1 MPNYDQFK
9 KAWNSMWNA
18 ERKKYTEQYKNDAQ
32 FQQFANQYSQ
42 EMKNTGTQ
50 WTVNQNLNTNTNQWT
65 NTQQWVVN
73 NQNQTNANETN
84 WQNQTNF
91 SEQKKPEA
99 DKSVVAENFDQSR
112 LTNPNAEVSVKEWT
126 AAQTWMPDYE
136 ADSDARDNE
145 IVNNLNA
152 YINSNP
158 EFFSDRATFNQNF
171 HYSERNQ
178 RQKALLDSFWKG
190 QEDRKKASTYATGDS
205 IVQGMNSWEITTD
218 QMNYIKSMNPE
229 AYREW
234 QQKQEELV
242 NKRIANYT
250 VPADPVNTAELFN
263 QLVEKLGLQQWD
275 PYKIYENWYGMCE
288 QLGVFALNSRLESK
302 IAEIEQNA
310 NERTRAL
317 ERITKEWAWRK
328 SQQLINAEMAKTSAI
343 YDSRNADLQTA
354 YNALYNQRQQ
364 NLAIANQSATALQMQ
379 WVEDSRVFNNKLAW
393 LGFAMQT
400 AAFRTPE
407 QNLQNQLNFQA
418 ASNELNL
425 LNQSKINDLNL
436 YNTYATNKLKN
447 QMEAEATDLNT
458 TDENQLRNNLNNVL
472 SQYYSSYWDIIKRSQ
487 AQVVDDVI
495 AYAKA
500 HNCSIG
506 EALTKNFIE
515 PLQNKTEFKNLVA
528 SKYPSMN
535 TSEQPKWTWKDNW
548 DWTSSLTI
556 QWVWDIPESINRQQ
570 RIKDY
575 TEVADAL
582 WKNVQNTA
590 LALASGIKD
599 YSPTG
604 QCGAFVNDYLTALWI
619 SNWFGDYLDEKMK
632 KKNQDYP
639 TLWSVAIM
647 DFWVKDKNW
656 KPYWH
661 VWIVTWINPDWS
673 IVVTD
678 SNWAWDEKKLT
689 HTMSAQDMKYVKWYY
704 NPTWDVTTT
713 ENTSSF
719 TDTSFDWNGNTYDYT
734 KYAGWDELTDDEKQ
748 TVENLLTYQ
757 TDPASLPKSWK
768 DNWAS
773 NRRVRAA
780 AAAIG
785 RDYGYSERNFALVKN
800 AEKKWDDAA
809 LPWGTSSANSTSMSI
824 LKAMS
829 DSFAQWYNKFNI
841 NTVNSWINEFKKE
854 TWDPTVWQMYATSR
868 VAASEIAKALKWW
881 ASATEQE
888 VEDMKNLLDWNMWD
902 KQARAVFQSFAKSLY
917 EKNES
922 EAKKF
927 YETTWYKPNP
937 IWTDDAIQWMTN
949 LWIDLSKY
957 YNYEAPIGWQT
968 NSNTSTSYSLNFTSK
983 YKK

>member
-91 SEQKKPEA
+91 SETKKPDV

-112 LTNPNAEVSVKEWT
+112 LTNDNAQVSVKEWT

-190 QEDRKKASTYATGDS
+190 QEDRKKASTYATWDS

-379 WVEDSRVFNNKLAW
+379 WNEDSRVFNNKIAALW
-393 LGFAMQT
+393 FAVTT
-400 AAFRTPE
+400 ASFRTPE

-447 QMEAEATDLNT
+447 QMEAEDTDLNT
-458 TDENQLRNNLNNVL
+458 TDENQLRNNLNTVL

-495 AYAKA
+495 AYAKKN
-500 HNCSIG
+500 NCSIG

-515 PLQNKTEFKNLVA
+515 PLQNKPEYRNKINQNYWMYGSQSLWTIGWNDVIITKN
-528 SKYPSMN
+528 P
-535 TSEQPKWTWKDNW
+535 
-548 DWTSSLTI
+548 DWTM
-556 QWVWDIPESINRQQ
+556 NFR
-570 RIKDY
+570 Y
-575 TEVADAL
+575 L
-582 WKNVQNTA
+582 WNTQA
-590 LALASGIKD
+590 NNLSQGLANFVLQHPVDTKW
-599 YSPTG
+599 G
-604 QCGAFVNDYLTALWI
+604 QCWSFVNDYLQDLWLGRLFWNEYSQKKSLKNTDVATVWSI
-619 SNWFGDYLDEKMK
+619 AIMPSSKSPKNWHVSVVTYINNEKWTVTVVESNW
-632 KKNQDYP
+632 
-639 TLWSVAIM
+639 W
-647 DFWVKDKNW
+647 
-656 KPYWH
+656 
-661 VWIVTWINPDWS
+661 
-673 IVVTD
+673 
-678 SNWAWDEKKLT
+678 WDEKV
-689 HTMSAQDMKYVKWYY
+689 HTREVPMSSIYWYY
-704 NPTWDVTTT
+704 APSIDWGWTYSTGYSTSRIWAYDKYLENWTLPSDKKLAEMWWLEKFEAEVKAYREAKWLEEYSASAKKEITNLRKEFNSLPEVKEARDMLNNYNKILSSSNWTAAWDMAMIFAFMKMLDPGSVVRETEFANAQNAAWVPDRIRNYFNQAKSWTRLSKQQRDDFLEVWQNFLQKYAEKYNQTLEQYQSYAMEWWDVSQIW
-713 ENTSSF
+713 EYMQLPWNYKTSSLQELVNWWGNRS
-719 TDTSFDWNGNTYDYT
+719 DTID
-734 KYAGWDELTDDEKQ
+734 
-748 TVENLLTYQ
+748 
-757 TDPASLPKSWK
+757 SLINRWK
-768 DNWAS
+768 
-773 NRRVRAA
+773 R
-780 AAAIG
+780 
-785 RDYGYSERNFALVKN
+785 
-800 AEKKWDDAA
+800 
-809 LPWGTSSANSTSMSI
+809 
-824 LKAMS
+824 
-829 DSFAQWYNKFNI
+829 Q
-841 NTVNSWINEFKKE
+841 
-854 TWDPTVWQMYATSR
+854 
-868 VAASEIAKALKWW
+868 
-881 ASATEQE
+881 
-888 VEDMKNLLDWNMWD
+888 
-902 KQARAVFQSFAKSLY
+902 
-917 EKNES
+917 
-922 EAKKF
+922 
-927 YETTWYKPNP
+927 
-937 IWTDDAIQWMTN
+937 
-949 LWIDLSKY
+949 
-957 YNYEAPIGWQT
+957 
-968 NSNTSTSYSLNFTSK
+968 
-983 YKK
+983 

>member
-112 LTNPNAEVSVKEWT
+112 LTNDNAQVSVKEWT

-250 VPADPVNTAELFN
+250 VPADPTNTAELFN

-343 YDSRNADLQTA
+343 YDARNADLQTA

-379 WVEDSRVFNNKLAW
+379 WNEDSRVFNNKIAALW
-393 LGFAMQT
+393 FAVTT

-447 QMEAEATDLNT
+447 QMEAEDTDLNT
-458 TDENQLRNNLNNVL
+458 TDENQLRNNLNTVL

-487 AQVVDDVI
+487 AQVVDDII
-495 AYAKA
+495 AYAKKN
-500 HNCSIG
+500 NCSIG
-506 EALTKNFIE
+506 ELSILAWI
-515 PLQNKTEFKNLVA
+515 LQNNL
-528 SKYPSMN
+528 
-535 TSEQPKWTWKDNW
+535 
-548 DWTSSLTI
+548 
-556 QWVWDIPESINRQQ
+556 
-570 RIKDY
+570 
-575 TEVADAL
+575 
-582 WKNVQNTA
+582 
-590 LALASGIKD
+590 
-599 YSPTG
+599 
-604 QCGAFVNDYLTALWI
+604 
-619 SNWFGDYLDEKMK
+619 
-632 KKNQDYP
+632 
-639 TLWSVAIM
+639 
-647 DFWVKDKNW
+647 
-656 KPYWH
+656 
-661 VWIVTWINPDWS
+661 
-673 IVVTD
+673 
-678 SNWAWDEKKLT
+678 
-689 HTMSAQDMKYVKWYY
+689 
-704 NPTWDVTTT
+704 
-713 ENTSSF
+713 
-719 TDTSFDWNGNTYDYT
+719 NGLG
-734 KYAGWDELTDDEKQ
+734 K
-748 TVENLLTYQ
+748 
-757 TDPASLPKSWK
+757 
-768 DNWAS
+768 
-773 NRRVRAA
+773 
-780 AAAIG
+780 I
-785 RDYGYSERNFALVKN
+785 
-800 AEKKWDDAA
+800 
-809 LPWGTSSANSTSMSI
+809 I
-824 LKAMS
+824 
-829 DSFAQWYNKFNI
+829 
-841 NTVNSWINEFKKE
+841 
-854 TWDPTVWQMYATSR
+854 
-868 VAASEIAKALKWW
+868 EI
-881 ASATEQE
+881 EHHH
-888 VEDMKNLLDWNMWD
+888 
-902 KQARAVFQSFAKSLY
+902 
-917 EKNES
+917 
-922 EAKKF
+922 
-927 YETTWYKPNP
+927 
-937 IWTDDAIQWMTN
+937 
-949 LWIDLSKY
+949 
-957 YNYEAPIGWQT
+957 
-968 NSNTSTSYSLNFTSK
+968 
-983 YKK
+983 

>member
-42 EMKNTGTQ
+42 EMKNAGSQ
-50 WTVNQNLNTNTNQWT
+50 WNVNQNLNTNTNQWT

-73 NQNQTNANETN
+73 NQNQTNDNETN

-91 SEQKKPEA
+91 SEQKKPET

-112 LTNPNAEVSVKEWT
+112 LTNDNAQVSVKEWT

-190 QEDRKKASTYATGDS
+190 QEDRKKASSYSTGDS

-328 SQQLINAEMAKTSAI
+328 AQNLINAEMAKTSAI
-343 YDSRNADLQTA
+343 YDARNADLQNA

-379 WVEDSRVFNNKLAW
+379 WAEDSRVFNNKLAW

-407 QNLQNQLNFQA
+407 QQLQNQLNFQA

-425 LNQSKINDLNL
+425 LNQSRLNDLNL

-472 SQYYSSYWDIIKRSQ
+472 SQYYSAYWDIIKRSQ
-487 AQVVDDVI
+487 AQVVDDI
-495 AYAKA
+495 LKYAKENWVSVA
-500 HNCSIG
+500 

-515 PLQNKTEFKNLVA
+515 PLQNKPEYKNKINQNYWMYGSQSL
-528 SKYPSMN
+528 
-535 TSEQPKWTWKDNW
+535 WTIGWNDVVITKNP
-548 DWTSSLTI
+548 DWTMNFMYLGNTQANNLS
-556 QWVWDIPESINRQQ
+556 QW
-570 RIKDY
+570 
-575 TEVADAL
+575 
-582 WKNVQNTA
+582 
-590 LALASGIKD
+590 LANFVLQHPVDTKW
-599 YSPTG
+599 G
-604 QCGAFVNDYLTALWI
+604 QCWSFVNDYLEDLWLGRLFWNEY
-619 SNWFGDYLDEKMK
+619 SQKQSL
-632 KKNQDYP
+632 KNTDVA
-639 TLWSVAIM
+639 TVWSVAIM
-647 DFWVKDKNW
+647 PSSKSPKNW
-656 KPYWH
+656 H
-661 VWIVTWINPDWS
+661 VA
-673 IVVTD
+673 VVTSINNEKWTVTVVE
-678 SNWAWDEKKLT
+678 SNWWWDEKVHTREVPMSSIYWYYAPSIDWGWTYSTWYSTSRIWAYDKYLENWTLPSDKKLAEMWWLKQFEAEVKAYAEDVWKQNLSSSAKKEIVSLRKEFNSLQEVKDARDVMT
-689 HTMSAQDMKYVKWYY
+689 SFNKILASSNWTAAWDMSMIFAYMKMLDPSSVVREWEFASAQNTAWIPERILNYY
-704 NPTWDVTTT
+704 NNARNWTRLSTTQRSDFINIAQQFLT
-713 ENTSSF
+713 SYVDRYNQLLDQYKSYAVEWWNVDDIWEYIQLPWNYKTSSLQELVNWWGNRS
-719 TDTSFDWNGNTYDYT
+719 DTID
-734 KYAGWDELTDDEKQ
+734 
-748 TVENLLTYQ
+748 
-757 TDPASLPKSWK
+757 SLINRWK
-768 DNWAS
+768 
-773 NRRVRAA
+773 R
-780 AAAIG
+780 
-785 RDYGYSERNFALVKN
+785 
-800 AEKKWDDAA
+800 
-809 LPWGTSSANSTSMSI
+809 
-824 LKAMS
+824 
-829 DSFAQWYNKFNI
+829 Q
-841 NTVNSWINEFKKE
+841 
-854 TWDPTVWQMYATSR
+854 
-868 VAASEIAKALKWW
+868 
-881 ASATEQE
+881 
-888 VEDMKNLLDWNMWD
+888 
-902 KQARAVFQSFAKSLY
+902 
-917 EKNES
+917 
-922 EAKKF
+922 
-927 YETTWYKPNP
+927 
-937 IWTDDAIQWMTN
+937 
-949 LWIDLSKY
+949 
-957 YNYEAPIGWQT
+957 
-968 NSNTSTSYSLNFTSK
+968 
-983 YKK
+983 

>member
-50 WTVNQNLNTNTNQWT
+50 WNVNQNLNTNTNQWT

-73 NQNQTNANETN
+73 NQNQTNANGTN

-91 SEQKKPEA
+91 SEQKKPET

-112 LTNPNAEVSVKEWT
+112 LTNDNAQVSVKEWT

-190 QEDRKKASTYATGDS
+190 QEDRKKASSYSTGDS

-328 SQQLINAEMAKTSAI
+328 AQNLINAEMAKASAI
-343 YDSRNADLQTA
+343 YDARNADLQNA

-379 WVEDSRVFNNKLAW
+379 WAEDSRVFNNKLAW

-407 QNLQNQLNFQA
+407 QQLQNQLNFQA

-425 LNQSKINDLNL
+425 LNQSRLNDLNL

-495 AYAKA
+495 AYAKKN
-500 HNCSIG
+500 NCSIG

-515 PLQNKTEFKNLVA
+515 PLQNKPEFKNLVA
-528 SKYPSMN
+528 SKYPSPN
-535 TSEQPKWTWKDNW
+535 SQQSWSYSIWEDGKLSVDVK
-548 DWTSSLTI
+548 
-556 QWVWDIPESINRQQ
+556 WVWDLNLSSIQKEALLANKQTYPDSWMKWAGLRNNNPWN
-570 RIKDY
+570 IKD
-575 TEVADAL
+575 TGFWNVLGTDSKWFAIFLTPEDWFDAL
-582 WKNVQNTA
+582 VEKIQNIQRWWSKTYNSNMSLYDFFSKYAPSSDNNNPKAYAESVAKQLGTTA
-590 LALASGIKD
+590 NA
-599 YSPTG
+599 T
-604 QCGAFVNDYLTALWI
+604 V
-619 SNWFGDYLDEKMK
+619 
-632 KKNQDYP
+632 
-639 TLWSVAIM
+639 WSVDATA
-647 DFWVKDKNW
+647 F
-656 KPYWH
+656 
-661 VWIVTWINPDWS
+661 
-673 IVVTD
+673 
-678 SNWAWDEKKLT
+678 
-689 HTMSAQDMKYVKWYY
+689 
-704 NPTWDVTTT
+704 
-713 ENTSSF
+713 
-719 TDTSFDWNGNTYDYT
+719 
-734 KYAGWDELTDDEKQ
+734 
-748 TVENLLTYQ
+748 
-757 TDPASLPKSWK
+757 
-768 DNWAS
+768 
-773 NRRVRAA
+773 
-780 AAAIG
+780 AAAIA
-785 RDYGYSERNFALVKN
+785 RHDSWYDASTYWNFRNASTYSEVWVTTNTDTYNSNPYQWTMWTTSTWAEINSGWWITSLEKNFWSTQRMSDAERKELYESYGIDKQTYDKMEYNYARYTEKTEWLQALKDSLTRAEALLQWNKDNQWLHEWWADIETAENWYYKFWPFQWVTKASEWRAIFDELKN
-800 AEKKWDDAA
+800 NEVLNKFLDLKKNNASFW
-809 LPWGTSSANSTSMSI
+809 
-824 LKAMS
+824 AMS
-829 DSFAQWYNKFNI
+829 EWEWSIIW
-841 NTVNSWINEFKKE
+841 W
-854 TWDPTVWQMYATSR
+854 ATSQ
-868 VAASEIAKALKWW
+868 LKWNMTDANFEKTLEKLIQTYKDNIEKIDPNYFKTPNEIKTEEASVFWENSVMTWVNNNLSW
-881 ASATEQE
+881 A
-888 VEDMKNLLDWNMWD
+888 V
-902 KQARAVFQSFAKSLY
+902 SFI
-917 EKNES
+917 
-922 EAKKF
+922 
-927 YETTWYKPNP
+927 
-937 IWTDDAIQWMTN
+937 IW
-949 LWIDLSKY
+949 
-957 YNYEAPIGWQT
+957 
-968 NSNTSTSYSLNFTSK
+968 
-983 YKK
+983 

>member
-18 ERKKYTEQYKNDAQ
+18 ERKKYTEQYKNDSQ

-65 NTQQWVVN
+65 NTQKRTEWFQYQ
-73 NQNQTNANETN
+73 QNLNERT
-84 WQNQTNF
+84 W
-91 SEQKKPEA
+91 QKKDYFAPENITDNSDEA
-99 DKSVVAENFDQSR
+99 VAERRRIIESWALDGRWVEKSVVAENFDQSK

-263 QLVEKLGLQQWD
+263 QLVEKLGLKQWD

-302 IAEIEQNA
+302 IAEIEANA

-354 YNALYNQRQQ
+354 YNALFNQRQQ

-393 LGFAMQT
+393 LGFAMKT

-407 QNLQNQLNFQA
+407 QQAQIGLQTAQIQNEMSLLQQSKSNDLALYNQYATAKLNNQLN
-418 ASNELNL
+418 SEL
-425 LNQSKINDLNL
+425 
-436 YNTYATNKLKN
+436 
-447 QMEAEATDLNT
+447 TDLSVEDPT
-458 TDENQLRNNLNNVL
+458 QFRANLNNVL

-495 AYAKA
+495 AYAK
-500 HNCSIG
+500 
-506 EALTKNFIE
+506 
-515 PLQNKTEFKNLVA
+515 
-528 SKYPSMN
+528 
-535 TSEQPKWTWKDNW
+535 
-548 DWTSSLTI
+548 
-556 QWVWDIPESINRQQ
+556 
-570 RIKDY
+570 
-575 TEVADAL
+575 
-582 WKNVQNTA
+582 
-590 LALASGIKD
+590 
-599 YSPTG
+599 
-604 QCGAFVNDYLTALWI
+604 
-619 SNWFGDYLDEKMK
+619 
-632 KKNQDYP
+632 
-639 TLWSVAIM
+639 
-647 DFWVKDKNW
+647 
-656 KPYWH
+656 
-661 VWIVTWINPDWS
+661 
-673 IVVTD
+673 
-678 SNWAWDEKKLT
+678 
-689 HTMSAQDMKYVKWYY
+689 
-704 NPTWDVTTT
+704 
-713 ENTSSF
+713 
-719 TDTSFDWNGNTYDYT
+719 
-734 KYAGWDELTDDEKQ
+734 
-748 TVENLLTYQ
+748 
-757 TDPASLPKSWK
+757 
-768 DNWAS
+768 
-773 NRRVRAA
+773 
-780 AAAIG
+780 
-785 RDYGYSERNFALVKN
+785 
-800 AEKKWDDAA
+800 
-809 LPWGTSSANSTSMSI
+809 
-824 LKAMS
+824 
-829 DSFAQWYNKFNI
+829 
-841 NTVNSWINEFKKE
+841 
-854 TWDPTVWQMYATSR
+854 
-868 VAASEIAKALKWW
+868 
-881 ASATEQE
+881 
-888 VEDMKNLLDWNMWD
+888 
-902 KQARAVFQSFAKSLY
+902 
-917 EKNES
+917 
-922 EAKKF
+922 
-927 YETTWYKPNP
+927 
-937 IWTDDAIQWMTN
+937 
-949 LWIDLSKY
+949 
-957 YNYEAPIGWQT
+957 
-968 NSNTSTSYSLNFTSK
+968 
-983 YKK
+983 

>member
-91 SEQKKPEA
+91 SETKKPDV

-112 LTNPNAEVSVKEWT
+112 LTNDNAQVSVKEWT

-190 QEDRKKASTYATGDS
+190 QEDRKKASTYATWDS

-379 WVEDSRVFNNKLAW
+379 WNEDSRVFNNKIAALW
-393 LGFAMQT
+393 FAVTT
-400 AAFRTPE
+400 ASFRTPE

-447 QMEAEATDLNT
+447 QMEAEDTDLNT
-458 TDENQLRNNLNNVL
+458 TDENQLRNNLNTVL

-495 AYAKA
+495 AYAKKN
-500 HNCSIG
+500 NCSIG

-515 PLQNKTEFKNLVA
+515 PLQ
-528 SKYPSMN
+528 
-535 TSEQPKWTWKDNW
+535 
-548 DWTSSLTI
+548 I
-556 QWVWDIPESINRQQ
+556 R
-570 RIKDY
+570 
-575 TEVADAL
+575 
-582 WKNVQNTA
+582 
-590 LALASGIKD
+590 
-599 YSPTG
+599 
-604 QCGAFVNDYLTALWI
+604 
-619 SNWFGDYLDEKMK
+619 
-632 KKNQDYP
+632 
-639 TLWSVAIM
+639 
-647 DFWVKDKNW
+647 
-656 KPYWH
+656 
-661 VWIVTWINPDWS
+661 
-673 IVVTD
+673 
-678 SNWAWDEKKLT
+678 
-689 HTMSAQDMKYVKWYY
+689 
-704 NPTWDVTTT
+704 TT
-713 ENTSSF
+713 
-719 TDTSFDWNGNTYDYT
+719 
-734 KYAGWDELTDDEKQ
+734 
-748 TVENLLTYQ
+748 
-757 TDPASLPKSWK
+757 
-768 DNWAS
+768 
-773 NRRVRAA
+773 
-780 AAAIG
+780 
-785 RDYGYSERNFALVKN
+785 
-800 AEKKWDDAA
+800 
-809 LPWGTSSANSTSMSI
+809 
-824 LKAMS
+824 
-829 DSFAQWYNKFNI
+829 
-841 NTVNSWINEFKKE
+841 
-854 TWDPTVWQMYATSR
+854 
-868 VAASEIAKALKWW
+868 
-881 ASATEQE
+881 
-888 VEDMKNLLDWNMWD
+888 
-902 KQARAVFQSFAKSLY
+902 
-917 EKNES
+917 
-922 EAKKF
+922 
-927 YETTWYKPNP
+927 
-937 IWTDDAIQWMTN
+937 
-949 LWIDLSKY
+949 
-957 YNYEAPIGWQT
+957 
-968 NSNTSTSYSLNFTSK
+968 
-983 YKK
+983 